1 MLSDRMLRAALWAGF
16 AIMAI
21 GFGPRVAHC
30 EDALPIAIGVQSDN
44 NWLIMTART
53 QHLFEKAGLKPNFVK
68 FTAGAPMMA
77 AAQSQSIDVAC
88 LGLVPFIAGLGQGI
102 PWVTIGLTPVDP
114 NAEGIVVRKDAGI
127 DTIADLKGKKIGFF
141 RASTAHYGLFMALK
155 KNNVPI
161 DQVTLLSMAP
171 AQQLAAMRNKEID
184 AAEVWQPWIQKMIV
198 DADGKLLAMEGDF
211 GVHTAD
217 GTFAV
222 RTDWLAKNR
231 ETALRFM
238 KGVLLAEAFLKKD
251 PEPAIKTFAAE
262 TGIDDELSA
271 QIYKDAPPPEVQ
283 RWTDPQY
290 QFSLVKSGILQQ
302 ELATLADFLF
312 NEKVIPQK
320 VNVSNVLDDS
330 IASEALKSDPAQK

>member
-1 MLSDRMLRAALWAGF
+1 MLSNPMLRLALLAGA

-21 GFGPRVAHC
+21 GLGPHPAC
-30 EDALPIAIGVQSDN
+30 SDEPLPIAIGIQSDN

-53 QHLFEKAGLKPNFVK
+53 EHLFEKAGLKPNFVK

-127 DTIADLKGKKIGFF
+127 DKIADLKGKKIGFF
-141 RASTAHYGLFMALK
+141 RASTAHYGLFMALD
-155 KNNVPI
+155 KNQVPI
-161 DQVTLLSMAP
+161 DRVTLLSLAP

-184 AAEVWQPWIQKMIV
+184 AAEVWQPWIEKMILE
-198 DADGKLLAMEGDF
+198 ANGKLLAMEGDF

-231 ETALRFM
+231 EAALRFM
-238 KGVLLAEAFLKKD
+238 RGVMLAEAFLKKD

-262 TGIDDELSA
+262 TGIDDKLSA

-283 RWTDPQY
+283 RWIDPEY
-290 QFSLVKSGILQQ
+290 QFSLVKGGALQR

-312 NEKVIPQK
+312 REKVIPAQ
-320 VNVSNVLDDS
+320 VDVDNVLDDS
-330 IASEALKSDPAQK
+330 IVRDALNSDARQK